1 MYTNDVIV
9 PFETLK
15 GKTLK
20 EVHGLV
26 KDGEEVRFITTDGK
40 EYVMYHSQDCC
51 ESVSIDDVCG
61 DVEDLIGSEI
71 LVAEENESEDWPY
84 GVPKPE
90 HVQSFT
96 WTFYKLATRKGYV
109 DIRWF
114 GESNGYYSESI
125 YLHEVIKEE
134 EETTTAKLTSPS
146 VDELNTFFEQA
157 ERENK
162 CIFISIDNRGDLVN
176 ICCRIKFHHIRLLKD
191 MIGHVLDVFDDR
203 VEFGD
208 GEMYALDDKGTIRY
222 SSWENDNKVG
232 FYSCDLMDI
241 KEVRVI
247 PDETFERIAILD
259 EVIRAKSEV
268 LIAERDAINEKL
280 ALVRVDNR
288 IDFEI

>member
-1 MYTNDVIV
+1 MYTDDNI
-9 PFETLK
+9 
-15 GKTLK
+15 
-20 EVHGLV
+20 
-26 KDGEEVRFITTDGK
+26 
-40 EYVMYHSQDCC
+40 QDLT
-51 ESVSIDDVCG
+51 SDQTQD
-61 DVEDLIGSEI
+61 
-71 LVAEENESEDWPY
+71 
-84 GVPKPE
+84 
-90 HVQSFT
+90 
-96 WTFYKLATRKGYV
+96 KL
-109 DIRWF
+109 
-114 GESNGYYSESI
+114 
-125 YLHEVIKEE
+125 L
-134 EETTTAKLTSPS
+134 SPS
-146 VDELNTFFEQA
+146 VDELNAFFEQA

-247 PDETFERIAILD
+247 PDETFERLAILD